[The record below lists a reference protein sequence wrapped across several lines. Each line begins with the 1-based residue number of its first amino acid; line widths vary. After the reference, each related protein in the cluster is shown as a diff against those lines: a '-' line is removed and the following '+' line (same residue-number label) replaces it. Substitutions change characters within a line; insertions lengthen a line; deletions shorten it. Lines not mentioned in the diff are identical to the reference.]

1 MKELNFTKKHTQI
14 AKEVAILLMLAHHL
28 FAFPARI
35 YVEQGYISML
45 SIRGYNIEYIIGRFG
60 SLCVAIYLFLS
71 GYGIYMIIQKKGIFT
86 LKDAFKRVKNMY
98 INYWIVFI
106 IFIPLGFI
114 FFNKNFNIREFLLN
128 LVGLSSSYNGEWW
141 FFRLYIELILVVPL
155 LKIVV
160 SDNVFK
166 SLINITG
173 LVILS
178 KVLIIIP
185 SIKYITSSIIYE
197 DITDLLYFQGS
208 FCMGYICAKFDIYS
222 EVIKQFIKYKIDNKF
237 IYILLSI
244 SVVVIRC
251 IIGNRAIIDFILAP
265 IFIFA
270 MVNMLYNSVVHKLFI
285 TLGKH
290 STNMWLT
297 HSFFCYTYLQW
308 LVFKPRISIL
318 ILIFL
323 VILSICSSILVNY
336 IIKSYNIIVLKLKN
350 RTGNNI
356 QFKESHL

>member
-1 MKELNFTKKHTQI
+1 MRELNFTKQHTQI
-14 AKEVAILLMLAHHL
+14 AKGVAILLMLAHHL
-28 FAFPARI
+28 FAFPTRI

-45 SIRGYNIEYIIGRFG
+45 SIRGYNIEYLIGVVGKF
-60 SLCVAIYLFLS
+60 CIAMYLFLS
-71 GYGIYMIIQKKGIFT
+71 GYGIYMIIQKKGTFT
-86 LKDAFKRVKNMY
+86 LKDSFKRVKNMY
-98 INYWIVFI
+98 INYWIVFM
-106 IFIPLGFI
+106 IFIPIGFI
-114 FFNKNFNIREFLLN
+114 FFNKNFNIREFILN
-128 LVGLSSSYNGEWW
+128 LLGVSSLYNGEWW

-160 SDNVFK
+160 SDNLFK

-173 LVILS
+173 LMMLGIVFR
-178 KVLIIIP
+178 IIP
-185 SIKYITSSIIYE
+185 NIKYITSSIIYG
-197 DITDLLYFQGS
+197 DITNLLYYQSS

-237 IYILLSI
+237 VYILLAI
-244 SVVVIRC
+244 SVVVIRY
-251 IIGNRAIIDFILAP
+251 IIRNNEIIDFILAP

-270 MVNMLYNSVVHKLFI
+270 MVNILYNSVVHKLFI

-297 HSFFCYTYLQW
+297 HSFFCYEYLQW

-350 RTGNNI
+350 INKNNI